1 MPKMDFFLF
10 PLENI
15 PKIKIALTAT
25 PSENLI
31 IFTSRSGGGGGGG
44 GGVGG
49 GGRCGKDMAQASS
62 TYICWSENAA
72 VSQISRHPVTV
83 TRW

>member
-31 IFTSRSGGGGGGG
+31 IFTSRSGGGG
-44 GGVGG
+44 VGG
-49 GGRCGKDMAQASS
+49 EGRCGKDMAQASS

-83 TRW
+83 TR